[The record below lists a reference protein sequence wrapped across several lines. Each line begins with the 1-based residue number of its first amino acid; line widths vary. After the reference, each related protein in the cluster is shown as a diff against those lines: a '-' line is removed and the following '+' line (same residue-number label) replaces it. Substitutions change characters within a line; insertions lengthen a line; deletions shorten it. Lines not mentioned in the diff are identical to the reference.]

1 MALSL
6 KVQRILVRALKG
18 LGAVVVG
25 FAVAW
30 IAGPDVAELVG
41 TETQALIVA
50 VVTPLLLAA
59 EKWLKWEDAPAPT
72 DPVA

>member
-6 KVQRILVRALKG
+6 KLKRVLVRAAKG

-25 FAVAW
+25 FLVAW
-30 IAGPDVAELVG
+30 LAGPDVTELIG
-41 TETQALIVA
+41 SDNQALVVA

-59 EKWLKWEDAPAPT
+59 EKWLKWEDAPEA
-72 DPVA
+72 